1 MVEIMRKEIIIGDNF
16 SKYYQILAGDKELDW
31 KDYVTTA
38 SDEEEEDQGRR
49 RKKRMWIYFWN
60 SFFLWFFEGGD
71 KGTTN
76 PG

>member
-1 MVEIMRKEIIIGDNF
+1 MIEIMRKEIIIGDNF

-38 SDEEEEDQGRR
+38 SDEEEDQGRR

-60 SFFLWFFEGGD
+60 SFFGSLREE
-71 KGTTN
+71 TRERQILVI
-76 PG
+76 